1 MTCFVG
7 SHSEEDSGD
16 EEIMYGW
23 QGTGFHYGNKW
34 VASNAH
40 VAINEECLANATF
53 TFSWHEIQGDTVS
66 VHFEQNDRIGLI
78 AMRNI
83 DDNFKQDL
91 AFCKLGKQC
100 EYGKQEGSFPKW
112 ELEEDKKLVSSTISI
127 QSQVSTQMKL
137 SDKREFSTLLAK
149 TSDTDNSDT
158 QSEAEDTKGLLSKI
172 EEANAFSPP
181 PTITPSA
188 ETVQTNT
195 DCTPN
200 EDKDLYHIFWD
211 FTKSPPVKMF
221 VITKEQSREQSSDQS
236 TETFQFRSHA
246 PPGTS
251 GSPVLIYR
259 ERFVDDTDDTDDT
272 SKFSFSLQ
280 GVLFKGMENGNL
292 QRAVS
297 FEGFEGYAKLV
308 TVLQDKVT
316 TLKVYSETAKKL
328 SQSDNSEHLQERA
341 EEVKQD
347 LLSQLEVI
355 VTDCNINLGAAVFT
369 LPLPQMINKTSDVS
383 LHQSLA
389 GADGMIEKYHQ
400 FLFRKYIPKDAAE
413 MLRQLREYLKRE
425 KPPRPGDSKP
435 EGFGEF
441 ANKEKSLP
449 RAKDSQQ
456 YYEAQVGE
464 ANAKQ
469 KENTAGKPNKT
480 SQKNAAG
487 KPKEGLRGKR
497 RVVVLFNGIV
507 LAEYYSPEHY
517 GTATSDSKGHK
528 DRKLPFWRVL

>member
-7 SHSEEDSGD
+7 SHSEEDSDD
-16 EEIMYGW
+16 EEHMYTYMGGW
-23 QGTGFHYGNKW
+23 QGTGFHYGNGW
-34 VASNAH
+34 VGANAH

-53 TFSWHEIQGDTVS
+53 TFSWHEIQDNTFFE
-66 VHFEQNDRIGLI
+66 HMRNFEQNDRIGLI

-91 AFCKLGKQC
+91 AFCKLGKQW
-100 EYGKQEGSFPKW
+100 EYGRQEDSLPKW
-112 ELEEDKKLVSSTISI
+112 ELEEHKKLVSSTISI
-127 QSQVSTQMKL
+127 QSQVSTQMKRWDE
-137 SDKREFSTLLAK
+137 SSTLPAK

-158 QSEAEDTKGLLSKI
+158 QSEAGDDKAMLSKI
-172 EEANAFSPP
+172 EQYNTVSPP

-188 ETVQTNT
+188 ETVQTNI

-211 FTKSPPVKMF
+211 FEKSPPVKMF
-221 VITKEQSREQSSDQS
+221 VITKEQSSDQS

-259 ERFVDDTDDTDDT
+259 ERFVDDT
-272 SKFSFSLQ
+272 SKFSYSLQ
-280 GVLFKGMENGNL
+280 GVLFKGMENGDL

-297 FEGFEGYAKLV
+297 FEGSKKYADL
-308 TVLQDKVT
+308 VLQLQSKVT
-316 TLKVYSETAKKL
+316 TLNAYSEIAKEL
-328 SQSDNSEHLQERA
+328 TQSDNSEHLQERA

-347 LLSQLEVI
+347 LLSQLEDI

-389 GADGMIEKYHQ
+389 GPDDMIEKYHQ
-400 FLFRKYIPKDAAE
+400 FLIGKQIPKDAFE
-413 MLRQLREYLKRE
+413 ILRQLKNFLKA
-425 KPPRPGDSKP
+425 KKTLRPGESKP

-449 RAKDSQQ
+449 LAKDSQQ

-464 ANAKQ
+464 ARIKQ
-469 KENTAGKPNKT
+469 KKKKTSKKDAGKPT
-480 SQKNAAG
+480 
-487 KPKEGLRGKR
+487 EGLRGKR
-497 RVVVLFNGIV
+497 RVVLLYDENGHRV
-507 LAEYYSPEHY
+507 LAKYYSPEHY
-517 GTATSDSKGHK
+517 GTATSASKGHK
-528 DRKLPFWRVL
+528 DRKLFFRKISKKKRH